1 MTIPCKLVLIL
12 AAGFSA
18 ALFPFRIHAQ
28 MVPPSIDK
36 PGEPFS
42 YFSKPTDEIGV
53 MDAEAATEVTP
64 EGYLRTGFGELMFFS
79 GPDLEPTNV
88 RVRTL
93 EDGHLPIIH
102 YEFEHTGIVYR
113 FTMFA
118 ATLDGKPEGTLVNF
132 IRVEMKNDGRLPTR
146 GILATGI
153 RYDAPNN
160 TGAAKHGDNRF
171 DRPVT
176 GKFPGDYRQLGED
189 FSSLWTQSFSSDG
202 FLRDNRLLY
211 EFPSGYAMRGYTMHV
226 RYNYPQDVSEP
237 KKLNVDR
244 TVPVGIV
251 TYSRMIQPGE
261 EYVLDFKMPVIPT
274 RNADTIAAI

>member
-1 MTIPCKLVLIL
+1 
-12 AAGFSA
+12 
-18 ALFPFRIHAQ
+18 

-113 FTMFA
+113 F
-118 ATLDGKPEGTLVNF
+118 
-132 IRVEMKNDGRLPTR
+132 
-146 GILATGI
+146 
-153 RYDAPNN
+153 
-160 TGAAKHGDNRF
+160 GAK
-171 DRPVT
+171 
-176 GKFPGDYRQLGED
+176 
-189 FSSLWTQSFSSDG
+189 
-202 FLRDNRLLY
+202 
-211 EFPSGYAMRGYTMHV
+211 
-226 RYNYPQDVSEP
+226 
-237 KKLNVDR
+237 
-244 TVPVGIV
+244 
-251 TYSRMIQPGE
+251 
-261 EYVLDFKMPVIPT
+261 
-274 RNADTIAAI
+274 